1 MKNIRLL
8 FILLLAALS
17 FSACEKE
24 KTPPTELEKLPAATQ
39 EGKNTFGCLVDGK
52 AWTPKWGGL
61 INPGITPY
69 YNNVLGNFSII
80 THYYKDGKSES
91 GFSIGQKF
99 APFFEP
105 GTYTMDVGLSS
116 YRFKSDTC
124 ISSILSGKSEYHNI
138 NGVFEITRLD
148 VSTGIIS
155 GTFEFDAVSET
166 CQDTVRITDGRF
178 DIKYK

>member
-1 MKNIRLL
+1 MKNTLL

-52 AWTPKWGGL
+52 AWAPKWGGL
-61 INPGITPY
+61 LKPGITPY
-69 YNNVLGNFSII
+69 YNNILGNFSVKAY
-80 THYYKDGKSES
+80 HYQSQD
-91 GFSIGQKF
+91 FSSAVTIGQEMIPIF
-99 APFFEP
+99 DP
-105 GTYTMDVGLSS
+105 GTYTMDVGLTS
-116 YRFKSDTC
+116 YRVTSDTC
-124 ISSILSGKSEYHNI
+124 VDPILSNRRIYRNI
-138 NGVFEITRLD
+138 NGIFEITRLD

-166 CQDTVRITDGRF
+166 CQDTVHISDGRF

>member
-1 MKNIRLL
+1 MKNTLL
-8 FILLLAALS
+8 FILLLACIG

-61 INPGITPY
+61 LKPGITPY

-80 THYYKDGKSES
+80 TYFYKNGKFES

-105 GTYTMDVGLSS
+105 GTYFMDIGQSNYFLISKTCVDSVI
-116 YRFKSDTC
+116 SDSR
-124 ISSILSGKSEYHNI
+124 IYHNI
-138 NGVFEITRLD
+138 NGVFQITRLD

-166 CQDTVRITDGRF
+166 CQDTVRITEGRF

>member
-1 MKNIRLL
+1 MKNTLL

-61 INPGITPY
+61 LKPELTPM
-69 YNNVLGNFSII
+69 YNEI
-80 THYYKDGKSES
+80 
-91 GFSIGQKF
+91 IGQFALTAYQYQNDSRESISLGTKPQGVF
-99 APFFEP
+99 APGEVITRDSNFVYVSKKDPCSSSSQSFYWSKS
-105 GTYTMDVGLSS
+105 GT
-116 YRFKSDTC
+116 
-124 ISSILSGKSEYHNI
+124 IQ
-138 NGVFEITRLD
+138 ITRLD

>member
-1 MKNIRLL
+1 MKNTLL

-69 YNNVLGNFSII
+69 YNNVLGRFTIDAA
-80 THYYKDGKSES
+80 HYSN
-91 GFSIGQKF
+91 QK
-99 APFFEP
+99 
-105 GTYTMDVGLSS
+105 LSS
-116 YRFKSDTC
+116 GVWITGDSIWGPGVYNLVHPLLSYIHIDSAC
-124 ISSILSGKSEYHNI
+124 GSSGPQSHEYHDNI
-138 NGVFEITRLD
+138 NGTIQITRLD

-166 CQDTVRITDGRF
+166 CQDTVHISDGRF

>member
-1 MKNIRLL
+1 MKNTLL
-8 FILLLAALS
+8 FILFLAALS

-61 INPGITPY
+61 LKPALTPH
-69 YNNVLGNFSII
+69 YNNILGSFGIVAVRYDGSEIENVLNLSGEGLSILETGNYSLSFEETSFSL
-80 THYYKDGKSES
+80 KSETCS
-91 GFSIGQKF
+91 T
-99 APFFEP
+99 P
-105 GTYTMDVGLSS
+105 GPVKNG
-116 YRFKSDTC
+116 R
-124 ISSILSGKSEYHNI
+124 ILI
-138 NGVFEITRLD
+138 NQNGTIQITRLD